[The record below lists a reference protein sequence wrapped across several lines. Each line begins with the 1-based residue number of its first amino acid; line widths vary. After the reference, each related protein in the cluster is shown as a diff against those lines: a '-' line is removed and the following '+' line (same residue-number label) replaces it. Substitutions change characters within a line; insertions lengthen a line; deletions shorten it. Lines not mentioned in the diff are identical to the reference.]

1 MSKKPVEVLN
11 IGFNEALQRIAKF
24 DKEKLPVD
32 NKVDEVKKSKKT
44 KPIPSKPNNRKGY
57 FKENNLNTILNNA

>member
-44 KPIPSKPNNRKGY
+44 NPYQANRII
-57 FKENNLNTILNNA
+57 ERVILKKTTLIQY